1 MLDNNDY
8 HCTICYFCQS
18 LKAWEEKKQLYSVNI
33 PINDVPM
40 ITTFFPW
47 AKSAGGKY

>member
-1 MLDNNDY
+1 MMIIAL
-8 HCTICYFCQS
+8 FLLFLS
-18 LKAWEEKKQLYSVNI
+18 KSKSMGGKKTWHHSVNI

>member
-1 MLDNNDY
+1 M
-8 HCTICYFCQS
+8 IIIAQS
-18 LKAWEEKKQLYSVNI
+18 LLFLSKSKGMGGKKKQHHSVNI